1 MTFLETPRFPTDI
14 ANGSQGGPMR
24 KVDVVKLVSGF
35 THRDSIWADS
45 LKVFDVGYG
54 IKNLNDVDS
63 VVNFWEAVGGN
74 LYGFRFKDHADFK
87 SCPPMNTPT
96 NTDQVLG
103 TGDGV
108 QTAFQLVKKYEKGA
122 LSYTKDIKKPVSGT
136 VICSLNGSSTSSFTV
151 DTITGIVTFGSA
163 PANGVIVRAGFEYD
177 LPCCFGVSELI
188 IDRNFKNG
196 NISSLP
202 IEEIKI

>member
-14 ANGSQGGPMR
+14 ANGSQGGPVR

-45 LKVFDVGYG
+45 LKVFDIGYG
-54 IKNLNDVDS
+54 IKSLNDVDS

-87 SCPPMNTPT
+87 SCPPMNTPA

-103 TGDGV
+103 TGDGIK
-108 QTAFQLVKKYEKGA
+108 TAFQLVKKYEKGA

-151 DTITGIVTFGSA
+151 DTTTGIVTFGSP

-177 LPCCFGVSELI
+177 LPCCFGVAELF
-188 IDRNFKNG
+188 IDKNFKNG